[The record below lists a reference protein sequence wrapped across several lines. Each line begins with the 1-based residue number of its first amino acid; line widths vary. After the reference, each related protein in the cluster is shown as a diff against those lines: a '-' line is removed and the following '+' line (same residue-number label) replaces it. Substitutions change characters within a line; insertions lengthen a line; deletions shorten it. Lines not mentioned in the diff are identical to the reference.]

1 MLICSAV
8 VNLLVKVLVNDN
20 STANGVSASR
30 STFSVLFSVVF
41 LDNLGFAIVVP
52 YLYFYVVA
60 LGGSTILYGVL
71 LASYSL
77 MSFIFTPLV
86 SRFSDRYGRRKIL
99 LAALLVASFSYFLFG
114 AAQAIWLLFLGRML
128 SGTTAATVP
137 VAQAYV
143 ADVTT
148 KNARLRYLGLL
159 GAAAGLAFIF
169 GPAIGGTLSTLFG
182 YGVPSFL
189 AAGLAFTNFALAYFL
204 LPEPASFNIKRTVVS
219 FGTLLR
225 VLRKQRVALLL
236 AIYFLFFVSFVFLQA
251 ALSPWLQTVFGYG
264 SFETGLVFFFIGGVS
279 VLTQAVLLP
288 MLGKL
293 FNRLNLTLLG
303 IAFLVIGLVALSVTS
318 SLAVFSVIAAVFSIG
333 FGIQIVTL
341 NTLISTNTPENAQG
355 GALGVAWAIAGLAQ
369 TVAPVLAA
377 SAFSLGVSV
386 GFDGLAFVFSAMI
399 SLVTVPLVLSL
410 KSLDS

>member
-1 MLICSAV
+1 
-8 VNLLVKVLVNDN
+8 
-20 STANGVSASR
+20 
-30 STFSVLFSVVF
+30 
-41 LDNLGFAIVVP
+41 
-52 YLYFYVVA
+52 
-60 LGGSTILYGVL
+60 
-71 LASYSL
+71 
-77 MSFIFTPLV
+77 
-86 SRFSDRYGRRKIL
+86 
-99 LAALLVASFSYFLFG
+99 
-114 AAQAIWLLFLGRML
+114 
-128 SGTTAATVP
+128 
-137 VAQAYV
+137 
-143 ADVTT
+143 
-148 KNARLRYLGLL
+148 
-159 GAAAGLAFIF
+159 
-169 GPAIGGTLSTLFG
+169 
-182 YGVPSFL
+182 
-189 AAGLAFTNFALAYFL
+189 
-204 LPEPASFNIKRTVVS
+204 
-219 FGTLLR
+219 
-225 VLRKQRVALLL
+225 
-236 AIYFLFFVSFVFLQA
+236 
-251 ALSPWLQTVFGYG
+251 
-264 SFETGLVFFFIGGVS
+264 

-303 IAFLVIGLVALSVTS
+303 ITFLIIGLVALSVTS